1 MRFSGC
7 SSLGTIGSAVIGS
20 AAFRVAFRV
29 AFRAACGAVCCAA
42 LLMGNGAAAAAQSL
56 DAAGQARMAYI
67 CSLAGMAV
75 YDSDLN
81 EAVRQEMGK
90 LGWQFKDYRNTDRR
104 ADTTF
109 YILENTAA
117 DKKSRETL
125 VVIPGTE
132 KLKDVEVDLRF
143 SKVLFGGST
152 PQEFRELAETEKVAA
167 SQPMVHQGFNDYT
180 MTAFFSPDGEGVMGA
195 DRLKGF
201 LDEEGEHL
209 YLTGHSLGGAVATLL
224 AARLISMGVEPD
236 RLSVFTFGAP
246 TVGNTAFAEEHGY
259 CIDLSR
265 YTMGGDMVK
274 NALQALKSGY
284 VHFGTEY
291 RWQKNENSYM
301 YNHSIAVYLDAAIRN
316 YYDEV
321 LQGDLSLASLA
332 AGKPELLAED
342 SSAESRAR
350 SRLPWSRSFDEGR
363 VYIAPVVVDVPES
376 IANDS
381 GYMQVVA
388 GDVLMSQFSRIR
400 VDESLA
406 MPGAAE
412 DTLFA
417 ACRRAEE
424 AGCDRVAMVSI
435 TGRAEKENPR
445 RHRIM
450 ASVAVYSTD
459 GEQLMSTLTSTTT
472 KEITPIEAVM
482 YDMTRAADDIKAAQ
496 RQGILPE

>member
-1 MRFSGC
+1 MRFFGV
-7 SSLGTIGSAVIGS
+7 IGSAVL
-20 AAFRVAFRV
+20 RVAFCV
-29 AFRAACGAVCCAA
+29 ACCAA
-42 LLMGNGAAAAAQSL
+42 LLMGNVAAAGARSL

-67 CSLAGMAV
+67 CALADMAV

-90 LGWQFKDYRNTDRR
+90 LGWQFKDYRNADKR
-104 ADTTF
+104 AHTTF
-109 YILENTAA
+109 YTLENTAA
-117 DKKSRETL
+117 DENCRETL

-143 SKVLFGGST
+143 GKVLFGGRT
-152 PQEFRELAETEKVAA
+152 PQEFRQFAEVEKVDAN
-167 SQPMVHQGFNDYT
+167 QPMVHQGFNDYT
-180 MTAFFSPDGEGVMGA
+180 MTAFFTPDGEGVMGA

-201 LDEEGEHL
+201 IDEEGEHL

-246 TVGNTAFAEEHGY
+246 TVGNTAFAEEQGY
-259 CIDLSR
+259 RIDLSR
-265 YTMGGDMVK
+265 YTMGGDVVK
-274 NALQALKSGY
+274 NALQALKADY

-291 RWQKNENSYM
+291 RWQKNENSHK
-301 YNHSIAVYLDAAIRN
+301 YNHAIEGYLDAAIRN

-332 AGKPELLAED
+332 ARKPELLAEAG
-342 SSAESRAR
+342 SAEGAAKV
-350 SRLPWSRSFDEGR
+350 RLPWRRSFDEGR
-363 VYIAPVVVDVPES
+363 VYIAPVAIDVPEY

-381 GYMQVVA
+381 AYMKVVA
-388 GDVLMSQFSRIR
+388 GDILMSQFSRIR
-400 VDESLA
+400 VDESFAL
-406 MPGAAE
+406 PDAAE
-412 DTLFA
+412 ETLFA

-424 AGCDRVAMVSI
+424 NGCDRVAMVSI
-435 TGRAEKENPR
+435 TGRADKENPKLYR
-445 RHRIM
+445 LM
-450 ASVAVYSTD
+450 TSVAVYSTA

-496 RQGILPE
+496 KQGVLPE